1 LIVVAYLLD
10 HDADEAAVLMVVL
23 QRAGFSPRSA
33 RDLDRVLQ
41 VWNDQPAEMVV
52 VAIKRGLLASQV
64 GPQISQIRAQS
75 EVPVI
80 LVTDLLDEDIQIG
93 LYEAGVDLIVTRPY
107 SARLLIAQVKA
118 LMRRTGGLPFF
129 SMPVMTLRDLVLDP
143 SAHTIKVADRPAV
156 RLTQLEFRLMYTL
169 MIHPGQVIPSETL
182 VEHVWGFNGQGD
194 RDLVRGLIRR
204 LRAKVEPDPQV
215 PEYIQ
220 TVPGVGYVF
229 QT

>member
-1 LIVVAYLLD
+1 MVAYLLD

-52 VAIKRGLLASQV
+52 VALKRGLLASQV
-64 GPQISQIRAQS
+64 GSQISQIRAQS

>member
-1 LIVVAYLLD
+1 MMVAYLLD

-23 QRAGFSPRSA
+23 QRAGFSTRSS
-33 RDLDRVLQ
+33 RDLERILQ
-41 VWNDQPAEMVV
+41 AWNDQPAELLV
-52 VAIKRGLLASQV
+52 VAIKRGLLASQA

-75 EVPVI
+75 DVPVV
-80 LVTDLLDEDIQIG
+80 LVTDLLDEDLQIG

-129 SMPVMTLRDLVLDP
+129 SMPVMALRDLVLDP
-143 SAHTIKVADRPAV
+143 SAHTLKVSDHPPV
-156 RLTQLEFRLMYTL
+156 RLTQLEFRLLYTL

-204 LRAKVEPDPQV
+204 LRAKVEPDPQTPV
-215 PEYIQ
+215 YIQ
-220 TVPGVGYVF
+220 TIPGVGYVF
-229 QT
+229 QN

>member
-1 LIVVAYLLD
+1 MVAYLLD

-23 QRAGFSPRSA
+23 QRAGVSARSA

-41 VWNDQPAEMVV
+41 AWNDQPAELVV

-75 EVPVI
+75 DVPVV

-107 SARLLIAQVKA
+107 SARLLIAQIRV

-129 SMPVMTLRDLVLDP
+129 SMPVMALRDLMLDP
-143 SAHTIKVADRPAV
+143 SAHTVKVADRPAV
-156 RLTQLEFRLMYTL
+156 RLTQLEFRLLYTL

-204 LRAKVEPDPQV
+204 LRAKVEPDPQM
-215 PEYIQ
+215 PIYIQ
-220 TVPGVGYVF
+220 TIPGVGYVF
-229 QT
+229 RN

>member
-1 LIVVAYLLD
+1 MMVAYLLD

-23 QRAGFSPRSA
+23 QRAGFSTRSA

-41 VWNDQPAEMVV
+41 SWNDQPAELVV
-52 VAIKRGLLASQV
+52 VAIKRGLLASQI

-75 EVPVI
+75 DVPVI
-80 LVTDLLDEDIQIG
+80 LVTDILDEDTQIG

-107 SARLLIAQVKA
+107 SARLLIAQVKV
-118 LMRRTGGLPFF
+118 LMRHIGGLPFF
-129 SMPVMTLRDLVLDP
+129 SMPVMALGDLVLDP

-156 RLTQLEFRLMYTL
+156 RLTQLEFRLLYTL

-204 LRAKVEPDPQV
+204 LRAKVEPDPQTPV
-215 PEYIQ
+215 YIQ

-229 QT
+229 RI

>member
-1 LIVVAYLLD
+1 MVAYLLD

-75 EVPVI
+75 DVPVI

-118 LMRRTGGLPFF
+118 LMRRSAGLPFF

-143 SAHTIKVADRPAV
+143 SGHTIKVADRPAV

-204 LRAKVEPDPQV
+204 LRAKVEPDPQA

>member
-1 LIVVAYLLD
+1 MVAYLLD

-23 QRAGFSPRSA
+23 QRAGFSARSA

-41 VWNDQPAEMVV
+41 AWNDQPAELVV

-75 EVPVI
+75 DVPVV

-107 SARLLIAQVKA
+107 SARLLIAQIRV

-129 SMPVMTLRDLVLDP
+129 SMPVMALRDLLLDP
-143 SAHTIKVADRPAV
+143 SAHTVMVADRPAV
-156 RLTQLEFRLMYTL
+156 RLTQLEFRLLYTL

-204 LRAKVEPDPQV
+204 LRAKVEPDPQM
-215 PEYIQ
+215 PIYIQ
-220 TVPGVGYVF
+220 TIPGVGYVF
-229 QT
+229 QN